1 MIKHRFIKSPFLV
14 ILISFASFMNAEEL
28 TGKVTGSETG
38 EPLVGA
44 NVTVEGSDKGDA
56 TDVNGYFKISGL
68 QRGNYTVVAS
78 FIGYESKKSNVTVGS
93 DNVNLNF
100 SLNSSSVDVASVSV
114 VGSRFKPRTQITS
127 AVPVDNLSLREL
139 KSTGHLSI
147 ESMMTYKLPSYNS
160 QQQTIS
166 DATAHFDPADL
177 RGLGPSRTL
186 VLVNGKR
193 KNASA
198 LVYINDTPGKGEVG
212 VDMKSIPVAAIERVE
227 VLRDGAS
234 AQYGS
239 DAIAGV
245 INIVL
250 KDDVDYTTVNFRSG
264 ITTEG
269 DGFNQGFDAST
280 GIRVGSNGFLNLSAS
295 FHDQEETNRAG
306 EPGSDLL
313 FIDLSGLTDETGFIT
328 DNPDLGMHIGMPNM
342 TTNDVSFNFGYN
354 LDNRNKFYSFGSL
367 TTRKSLSYALYRA
380 PYWIPDENNIFHDEG
395 ETYEGFQPTFE
406 SDVIDNNFTAGVT
419 GDKSGWNYDLSAS
432 FGSNAVDY
440 KVDNSQNLDMGAE
453 SPTTFNPGGY
463 EFSHSV
469 TNFDLSKSLGMI
481 TLGLGS
487 EFRFE
492 NFVALAGEEASYFG
506 GGAQSFP
513 GIQPQNAVDV
523 NRQNFGFYVDLG
535 ADVTDDLYVGMAARS
550 EEYSDF
556 GNSFTW
562 KGAGRFKAMND
573 RLSLR
578 ASMSTGFRAPSLHQI
593 YMSNI
598 QTLISGGTVSNQGTF
613 NNHSPVIR
621 SLGVDKLKEENA
633 TNTTFGVAFKPMD
646 GLDLSL
652 DVYNVAVDDRIVYSS
667 AIASSDTTSAVG
679 AILNDYNVTSIKFFT
694 NAVSSTTSGI
704 DFVASYSGLELGP
717 GSLDLSIGFNT
728 NSTELDDK
736 ITTPDPI
743 SSSGADIFDRK
754 EQSRLVSARPAN
766 KMILSL
772 NYSMGALNIGLNNT
786 QFGEVTW
793 KHVNNGINGAPVG
806 PDDSTLPTNDEDYD
820 QTFSA
825 KLVTDLNLN
834 YQLNDNLSLNLAVNN
849 LLNKYPDVIDTKGD
863 MITDLGGRFKYPWEV
878 NQFGFMGT
886 NILGTVSYS
895 F

>member
-1 MIKHRFIKSPFLV
+1 MRKQTLTIALV
-14 ILISFASFMNAEEL
+14 TLLSVYIYGGQV
-28 TGKVTGSETG
+28 TGKVTDSQTG
-38 EPLVGA
+38 EPLVGCNILVKGTFEGTTTLNGGSYSLEA
-44 NVTVEGSDKGDA
+44 NPGDVLVVSYIGYVTQEISVEESA
-56 TDVNGYFKISGL
+56 TSINISLETDVLRQEG
-68 QRGNYTVVAS
+68 VA
-78 FIGYESKKSNVTVGS
+78 
-93 DNVNLNF
+93 
-100 SLNSSSVDVASVSV
+100 V
-114 VGSRFKPRTQITS
+114 VGSRFTPRTVITS
-127 AVPVDNLSLREL
+127 PVPIDNLSIRDL
-139 KSTGHLSI
+139 KSTGQVSV
-147 ESMMTYKLPSYNS
+147 EAMMTYKLPSYNS

-212 VDMKSIPVAAIERVE
+212 VDMKSIPAAAIERIE

-245 INIVL
+245 INIIL
-250 KDDVDYTTVNFRSG
+250 KDDVDYTTVNFRAG
-264 ITTEG
+264 ATTEG

-295 FHDQEETNRAG
+295 FHDQEETYRAG
-306 EPGSDLL
+306 EPGGDGLFGVVFGSDAILN
-313 FIDLSGLTDETGFIT
+313 GTDPWLVE
-328 DNPDLGMHIGMPNM
+328 NPDMGMHVGMPNM
-342 TTNDVSFNFGYN
+342 TTNDVSYNFGYN
-354 LDNRNKFYSFGSL
+354 LDGKNKFYSFGSL

-380 PYWIPDENNIFHDEG
+380 PYWIPDANYIFHDST

-492 NFVALAGEEASYFG
+492 NFVALAGEEASYYG
-506 GGAQSFP
+506 GGVQSFP

-562 KGAGRFKAMND
+562 KGAGRFKAMDD

-646 GLDLSL
+646 GLYLSL

-667 AIASSDTTSAVG
+667 AISSSDSTSDVW

-728 NSTELDDK
+728 NSTELGDK

-754 EQSRLVSARPAN
+754 EQGRLISARPGN
-766 KMILSL
+766 KFILGL
-772 NYSMGALNIGLNNT
+772 DYSMGNLTIGLNNT

-793 KHVNNGINGAPVG
+793 QHG
-806 PDDSTLPTNDEDYD
+806 SDESKD

-825 KLVTDLNLN
+825 KLITDLNVN

-849 LLNKYPDVIDTKGD
+849 LANVYPDVIDTKGD
-863 MITDLGGRFKYPWEV
+863 FVTDLGGRFKYPWEV

-886 NILGTVSYS
+886 NILGTISYS

>member
-1 MIKHRFIKSPFLV
+1 MKRSILV
-14 ILISFASFMNAEEL
+14 VLSTIILHTLSFSVQ
-28 TGKVTGSETG
+28 VTGRVTDAGTG
-38 EPLVGA
+38 EGLAGA
-44 NVTVEGSDKGDA
+44 NVTVGGTALGGA
-56 TDVNGYFKISGL
+56 TDDNGYYSISGIEA
-68 QRGNYTVVAS
+68 GSYSVSAS
-78 FIGYESKKSNVTVGS
+78 YIGYESGTSSVEVGSSDVTV
-93 DNVNLNF
+93 NF
-100 SLNSSSVDVASVSV
+100 SLAGSSIDVSSVSV
-114 VGSRFKPRTQITS
+114 IGSRFKPRTQITT
-127 AVPVDNLSLREL
+127 AVPVDNLSIRDL
-139 KSTGHLSI
+139 KNTGQVTVEQML
-147 ESMMTYKLPSYNS
+147 TYRLPSYNS

-212 VDMKSIPVAAIERVE
+212 VDMKSIPSAAIERIE

-245 INIVL
+245 INIIL

-264 ITTEG
+264 STTEG
-269 DGFNQGFDAST
+269 DGFSKGFDAST
-280 GIRVGSNGFLNLSAS
+280 GIGIGSKGFLNLSAS
-295 FHDQEETNRAG
+295 FYDQEETNRAG
-306 EPGSDLL
+306 EPGGDGL
-313 FIDLSGLTDETGFIT
+313 FGVVFGDDAILNGTHPWLV
-328 DNPDLGMHIGMPNM
+328 DNPDMGMHVGMPNM
-342 TTNDVSFNFGYN
+342 TTNDVSYNYGYN
-354 LDNRNKFYSFGSL
+354 LNERNKFYSFGSF

-395 ETYEGFQPTFE
+395 EDYVGFQPTFE
-406 SDVIDNNFTAGVT
+406 SDVIDNNITAGVT

-432 FGSNAVDY
+432 SGSNSVDY
-440 KVDNSQNLDMGAE
+440 TVDNSQNLDMGAE

-463 EFSHSV
+463 EFRHTV
-469 TNFDLSKSLGMI
+469 TNFDLSKSLGMVTI
-481 TLGLGS
+481 GLGS

-492 NFVALAGEEASYFG
+492 NFVANAGEEASYYG
-506 GGAQSFP
+506 GGVQSFP
-513 GIQPQNAVDV
+513 GIQSQNAVDV

-535 ADVTDDLYVGMAARS
+535 ADINDDIYVGAAARS

-556 GNSFTW
+556 GTSFTW
-562 KGAGRFKAMND
+562 KGAGRYKTMDD

-613 NNHSPVIR
+613 NNHSPVVR
-621 SLGVDKLKEENA
+621 SLGVEKLKEENA
-633 TNTTFGVAFKPMD
+633 TNSTFGLAFKPID
-646 GLDLSL
+646 GLYLSL
-652 DVYNVAVDDRIVYSS
+652 DMYNVAVDDRIVYSS
-667 AIASSDTTSAVG
+667 AIGSDDTTSAVG

-694 NAVSSTTSGI
+694 NAVSSTTKGM
-704 DFVASYSGLELGP
+704 DFVASYSGLEVGP
-717 GSLDLSIGFNT
+717 GALDVSVSYNSNT
-728 NSTELDDK
+728 TELGDK
-736 ITTPDPI
+736 ITTPTPI

-754 EQSRLVSARPAN
+754 EQSRLISARPSS
-766 KMILSL
+766 KLILGL
-772 NYSMGALNIGLNNT
+772 DYSMGNLSIGLNNT

-793 KHVNNGINGAPVG
+793 QHAS
-806 PDDSTLPTNDEDYD
+806 DASMD

-834 YQLNDNLSLNLAVNN
+834 YQVSDNLSVNLALNN
-849 LLNKYPDVIDTKGD
+849 LLNVYPDVIDTKGD
-863 MITDLGGRFKYPWEV
+863 FVTDLGGRFKYPWEV

-886 NILGTVSYS
+886 NFMGTISYD